1 MHWLRSNDIAS
12 SSPATNCSCVG
23 SLPDRIRFESM
34 IFGDDNERDKGGE
47 PETMERER
55 ENGHNSDKEDGGSH
69 DNDESMIFYEMKA

>member
-1 MHWLRSNDIAS
+1 
-12 SSPATNCSCVG
+12 
-23 SLPDRIRFESM
+23 M